1 MTFTIDPTIS
11 MSFILAV
18 ITMVFTWWRTSRDKA
33 EGRVKDLEADFN
45 GRMKDVTEVLGGQNQ
60 RINNLEREIEAMPS
74 ANEMHDI
81 KLSLE
86 KMRGE
91 LGQQLASI
99 GATLAGQAEL
109 FRRMEDV
116 VSRHENHLLES
127 GRK

>member
-18 ITMVFTWWRTSRDKA
+18 ITMLFTWWRTSRDKA
-33 EGRVKDLEADFN
+33 EGRVADLEADLN
-45 GRMKDVTEVLGGQNQ
+45 VRMKDVTDVLGGQNQ
-60 RINNLEREIEAMPS
+60 RIVSLEREIDAMPS
-74 ANEMHDI
+74 ANEMHEI

-109 FRRMEDV
+109 FRRMEEV

>member
-45 GRMKDVTEVLGGQNQ
+45 GRMKDVADVLGGQNQ
-60 RINNLEREIEAMPS
+60 RIVSLEREIESMPS
-74 ANEMHDI
+74 ANEMHEI
-81 KLSLE
+81 KLGLE
-86 KMRGE
+86 RMRGE
-91 LGQQLASI
+91 LSQQLAAI
-99 GATLAGQAEL
+99 GATLNGQAEIV
-109 FRRMEDV
+109 RRLEQI
-116 VSRHENHLLES
+116 VSRHEDHLLGG